1 MTTTHRMSRKDD
13 PRKSVKLQQGDIAL
27 RTELTEVSTV
37 MQGIDLDE
45 GPNARPVQEQLRDA
59 LSANAVRVIDLFRDW
74 DDDGDGTVSKKEFR
88 KAMPLLGFNVPRK
101 EIDLLFESFDPDG
114 SGTIEL
120 GELNA
125 LLRRGGGVQLDE
137 SLEPGAAGAIVL
149 ESKAKHALRKG
160 KLKTGGTKVL
170 AAVKLQAGSG
180 QSIQEQ
186 LREALS
192 ANAVRVVD
200 LFKAWDDNGD
210 GMVSSEEFQKGVNEL
225 ELDLS
230 TEDIVGLFTAFD
242 SNSNG
247 SIEV

>member
-1 MTTTHRMSRKDD
+1 MR
-13 PRKSVKLQQGDIAL
+13 
-27 RTELTEVSTV
+27 
-37 MQGIDLDE
+37 
-45 GPNARPVQEQLRDA
+45 
-59 LSANAVRVIDLFRDW
+59 
-74 DDDGDGTVSKKEFR
+74 GTVSKKEFR
-88 KAMPLLGFNVPRK
+88 KAMPLLGFTVPRK

-125 LLRRGGGVQLDE
+125 LLRRGGEVRLDS

-200 LFKAWDDNGD
+200 LFKEWDTDGD
-210 GMVSSEEFQKGVNEL
+210 GTVSKKEFRKAIPALGLDVPRAEIDALFDQFDPDGSGDIALSELNKMLRRGP
-225 ELDLS
+225 
-230 TEDIVGLFTAFD
+230 
-242 SNSNG
+242 
-247 SIEV
+247 